1 MHSLPVN
8 LGPRT
13 PSLISSIST
22 DDGGFNGPTPEIK
35 AKLKPPYTFDVPISP
50 SPPSEPSPTRDEIDQ
65 TEVLHY
71 ADISYDIRL
80 NPDGSESNEV
90 YGETENYMGSPK
102 SEPTPNGSII
112 YSTIKPDIP
121 PPSAL
126 FFDQSVDES
135 QSSSK
140 ISPESPKSPPRV
152 VIAPLETNEE
162 FEFSSTDTEVV
173 PALPARPPPMLDDI
187 LGDVEFAD
195 ADISGEEEDKIEEE
209 ISKGIQEIE
218 EMEVEIREIVSAG
231 KEELLPDAMTADEA
245 ERLLSSR

>member
-1 MHSLPVN
+1 M
-8 LGPRT
+8 
-13 PSLISSIST
+13 
-22 DDGGFNGPTPEIK
+22 
-35 AKLKPPYTFDVPISP
+35 KPAYTFDAPISP
-50 SPPSEPSPTRDEIDQ
+50 SPPSEPSPTKDEIDQ
-65 TEVLHY
+65 TEALHY

-90 YGETENYMGSPK
+90 YGESENYGSQSPK
-102 SEPTPNGSII
+102 SEPTPNETII

-140 ISPESPKSPPRV
+140 ISPESPKSPPR
-152 VIAPLETNEE
+152 IAITTITATAPLETNDE
-162 FEFSSTDTEVV
+162 FELSSTDTEVV
-173 PALPARPPPMLDDI
+173 PALPARPPPMLDEI
-187 LGDVEFAD
+187 LGEDVQFAD
-195 ADISGEEEDKIEEE
+195 ADGSGEEAEKIEEE
-209 ISKGIQEIE
+209 ICKEIQEIE
-218 EMEVEIREIVSAG
+218 EMEVEIREIVSSAA